1 MIEGLLSQVFSWTL
15 SGLGFLFVLG
25 VVVFFH
31 ELGHFL
37 VARWCGVT
45 VTAFSIGFGRELW
58 HRVDR
63 HGTRWRIAAIPLGG
77 YVKFLDDQNA
87 ASQPS
92 SVAPEDLPPGSFHG
106 KPVWQRALVV
116 AAGPAANFLVAALIY
131 TGVNATYGVSMITA
145 RVDAVVAGMPAEK
158 AGIKPGDVITDIDG
172 WGIETFDDV
181 VRIVTGFLDEN
192 RML

>member
-45 VTAFSIGFGRELW
+45 VTTFSIGFGHELW
-58 HRVDR
+58 ARVDR
-63 HGTRWRIAAIPLGG
+63 HGTRWRVAAIPLGG
-77 YVKFLDDQNA
+77 YVKFLDDANA

-92 SVAPEDLPPGSFHG
+92 SVAPADLPPGSFHG
-106 KPVWQRALVV
+106 KPVWQ
-116 AAGPAANFLVAALIY
+116 P
-131 TGVNATYGVSMITA
+131 
-145 RVDAVVAGMPAEK
+145 
-158 AGIKPGDVITDIDG
+158 
-172 WGIETFDDV
+172 
-181 VRIVTGFLDEN
+181 
-192 RML
+192 